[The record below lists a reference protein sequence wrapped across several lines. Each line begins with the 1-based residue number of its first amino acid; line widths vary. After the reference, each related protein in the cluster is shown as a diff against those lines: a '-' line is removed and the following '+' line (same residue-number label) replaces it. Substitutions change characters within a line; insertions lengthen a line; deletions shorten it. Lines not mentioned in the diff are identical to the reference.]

1 MLILARYPNALVNPL
16 ELLQRMRVVGSGLVI
31 AAYFITLN
39 LDVVAGV
46 IIHLTAMSIS
56 VPYFIKSKAW
66 DVVIMMSF
74 LMTIGAGRLITAST
88 P

>member
-1 MLILARYPNALVNPL
+1 
-16 ELLQRMRVVGSGLVI
+16 MRVVGSGLIIV
-31 AAYFITLN
+31 AYFITLN

-74 LMTIGAGRLITAST
+74 LMTIGAGRLITST
-88 P
+88 IS

>member
-1 MLILARYPNALVNPL
+1 MCQL

-74 LMTIGAGRLITAST
+74 LMTIGAGRLITATIS
-88 P
+88 

>member
-1 MLILARYPNALVNPL
+1 MLILARYPNALLRPL

-74 LMTIGAGRLITAST
+74 LMTIGAGRLITAT
-88 P
+88 IP

>member
-1 MLILARYPNALVNPL
+1 MLILARYPNALVRPL